1 MRFLCV
7 LAMFVAAACAVDFAP
22 LMRATERIDGRYIIG
37 IKPESRL
44 EDFVTRFEALNLP
57 ARVEKK
63 FEAVIKAV
71 VVSLPERFVNTI
83 RGLPGVEYVEED
95 GIFRSQVTWGLDRI
109 DQVSLPLDNRYAVNG
124 DGSGVNV
131 YVIDTGMNPTHIDF
145 GGRASA
151 WYDAMGG
158 DGVDCNGH
166 GTHCGGTVGSN
177 TYGVAKNC
185 QVLGVRVLSCFG
197 SGSTSN
203 IVEGMDYVRT
213 RGSKP
218 AVVSM
223 SLGGGASNSL
233 DNAANNLYSAGF
245 VVSVAAGN
253 DNTNACNYSPARA
266 ANAITVGA
274 TDASDV
280 RASFSNYGSCL
291 DIFAPGV
298 DITST
303 WHTSNYA
310 TNTISGT
317 SMACPHVSGAA
328 AVLLGNSPSMTP
340 AAVTSSILNSASS
353 NKVSN
358 PGRSSPNKLLY
369 LA

>member
-1 MRFLCV
+1 M
-7 LAMFVAAACAVDFAP
+7 
-22 LMRATERIDGRYIIG
+22 
-37 IKPESRL
+37 
-44 EDFVTRFEALNLP
+44 
-57 ARVEKK
+57 
-63 FEAVIKAV
+63 
-71 VVSLPERFVNTI
+71 I

-95 GIFRSQVTWGLDRI
+95 GIYRSQVEWGLDRT
-109 DQVSLPLDNRYAVNG
+109 DQVNLPLDGRYSVNG
-124 DGSGVNV
+124 DGRGVNV
-131 YVIDTGMNPTHIDF
+131 YVVDTGMNPTHVDF

-151 WYDAMGG
+151 WYDAVGG

-177 TYGVAKNC
+177 TYGVATGVNI
-185 QVLGVRVLSCFG
+185 LGVRVLNCRG
-197 SGSTSN
+197 SGSTSD
-203 IVEGMDYVRT
+203 IVEGMDRVRSH
-213 RGSKP
+213 GSKP

-233 DNAANNLYSAGF
+233 DNAAESLYSAGF

-253 DNTNACNYSPARA
+253 DNAKACNYSPARA

-274 TDASDV
+274 TDSGDN

-303 WHTSNYA
+303 WHTSDFA

-328 AVLLGNSPSMTP
+328 AVLLGNNPSMSP
-340 AAVTSSILNSASS
+340 ASVTSSILNSASN

-358 PGRSSPNKLLY
+358 AGRQSPNKLLY
-369 LA
+369 LD